1 MRISIVG
8 AGNVATHLAMRL
20 KQQGCDIFQV
30 WSRTL
35 TSAQTLATKTG
46 AMATSDINELK
57 GDVDVIFFC
66 VKDGALRDVI
76 SHFNLET
83 PALMVHTAG
92 SMPISVFEGHSQSY
106 GVMYPLQTFSRERQI
121 DFSTVPCFIEA
132 VDEQSMERLKP
143 VTHIVSNK
151 VLQLDSANR
160 KFLHLS
166 AVFACNFAN
175 HCYEL
180 AREILSRA
188 NVSFDALLPLIDE
201 TASKVH
207 DMQPLQAQTGP
218 AVRYDL
224 NVISKQLE
232 ELNDYPKAKEIYR
245 VMTDSIHSLYE

>member
-66 VKDGALRDVI
+66 VKDSALRDVI